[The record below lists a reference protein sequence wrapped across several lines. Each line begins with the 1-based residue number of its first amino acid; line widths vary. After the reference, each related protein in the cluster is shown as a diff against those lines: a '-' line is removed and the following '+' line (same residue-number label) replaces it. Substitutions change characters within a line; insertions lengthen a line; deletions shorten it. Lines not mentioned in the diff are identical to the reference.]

1 MYYTFIISTTAA
13 IERGIIGFAEM
24 PELLFRFEAAA
35 RAHAAKFSSLRGGLL
50 IAERD
55 DNFVALSVSTSEIA
69 IPSRCVFDCIEDAM
83 DAAFG
88 RNQRSRHPQ
97 AVGDDWESP
106 LVYRF

>member
-1 MYYTFIISTTAA
+1 MYYHFFISTNAA

-24 PELLFRFEAAA
+24 PELLSRFEAAA
-35 RAHAAKFSSLRGGLL
+35 RGHAAKFSALRGGLL

-55 DNFVALSVSTSEIA
+55 DNFVALSVSTSETA

-83 DAAFG
+83 DATFG
-88 RNQRSRHPQ
+88 CNRHPQ
-97 AVGDDWESP
+97 MVGDDWESP